1 MFEGLKS
8 KRLAREAAPG
18 WADEAIALFGYNAE
32 EVIAQQVAAHRYPE
46 RYSFQFC
53 LKEIRK
59 RQKLSSASSRS
70 LVGRTFG
77 VVRRRIASSRAQSV
91 ET

>member
-1 MFEGLKS
+1 MFDGLKF
-8 KRLAREAAPG
+8 KRLAREAAPA
-18 WADEAIALFGYNAE
+18 WADEAIELFGYNAE
-32 EVIAQQVAAHRYPE
+32 DVIAQQVELHRYPE

-59 RQKLSSASSRS
+59 RRKLSAPSSPSRA
-70 LVGRTFG
+70 GRIG
-77 VVRRRIASSRAQSV
+77 AALRRRITWSQAEPI